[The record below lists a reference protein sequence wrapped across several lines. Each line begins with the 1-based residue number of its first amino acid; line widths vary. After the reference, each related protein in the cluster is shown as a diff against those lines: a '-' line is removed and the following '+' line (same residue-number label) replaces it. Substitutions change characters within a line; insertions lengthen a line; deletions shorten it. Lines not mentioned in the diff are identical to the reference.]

1 MSTRVRRVFT
11 IITLVS
17 VSISLCGG
25 CQDLKYHRIYMSAIA
40 GAAIGAIV
48 GHQSDECGAGAAVG
62 AGVFAAGELLHQIDD
77 LPKQKKLEKAA
88 DEVARGESL
97 FDLTRTE

>member
-1 MSTRVRRVFT
+1 MSTRVCRVLA
-11 IITLVS
+11 IVTLVS
-17 VSISLCGG
+17 VIVPLCGG
-25 CQDLKYHRIYMSAIA
+25 CQDLKYHRIYMTAIA

-62 AGVFAAGELLHQIDD
+62 AGLFATGELLHQIDD